1 MVYDGVLEGRYV
13 DLKSVTV
20 EDAEFTLGIRM
31 DPELTKYL
39 PRINNTLEQQIMWIK
54 QQRRKPGDYFFVVW
68 DKNGNRIGTNSIY
81 NINGEEGESGR
92 LAIRG
97 NSFQSIEA
105 QLLMSDF
112 SYNVIGLENVVSYV
126 QDGNDK
132 ALRYGAVFG
141 GVVLEK
147 SVDENGVILLKHS
160 CTKTAFANA
169 RKKLERMLYR

>member
-13 DLKSVTV
+13 DLKSATI
-20 EDAEFTLGIRM
+20 EDAEFTLGIRT

-39 PRINNTLEQQIMWIK
+39 PRISNTLEQQKMWIE
-54 QQRRKPGDYFFVVW
+54 QQRQKAGDYFFVVW
-68 DKNGNRIGTNSIY
+68 DKKGNRIGTNSLY

-112 SYNVIGLENVVSYV
+112 SYNIIGLKDVISFV
-126 QDGNDK
+126 QEGNDK
-132 ALRYGAVFG
+132 ALRYGTTFG
-141 GVVLEK
+141 GVVVNK
-147 SVDENGVILLKHS
+147 STDENGKVLIKQS
-160 CTKTAFANA
+160 TSKEAFEKA
-169 RKKLERMLYR
+169 RKNLERILYR